1 MLFFPILVQFNHTLQ
16 NCYFVTTLSTSSS
29 KAQSCHFWQIAWQDL
44 GRTSRTFG
52 NSAGHLKKMPE
63 NALKHP
69 KTPID
74 TLKTL
79 QMSFRT
85 PYNPLKYLKW
95 HVNPIILDQS
105 EKGTLLSPSADLQW
119 KLLSLG
125 AVVQWSLLSEID
137 NCTEGQQFPLKVG
150 TRW

>member
-1 MLFFPILVQFNHTLQ
+1 MNFT
-16 NCYFVTTLSTSSS
+16 
-29 KAQSCHFWQIAWQDL
+29 A
-44 GRTSRTFG
+44 
-52 NSAGHLKKMPE
+52 
-63 NALKHP
+63 HP
-69 KTPID
+69 GSVIE
-74 TLKTL
+74 
-79 QMSFRT
+79 R
-85 PYNPLKYLKW
+85 

-137 NCTEGQQFPLKVG
+137 NCTEGQQFLLKVG

>member
-1 MLFFPILVQFNHTLQ
+1 MVWYENFHDPELPLLT
-16 NCYFVTTLSTSSS
+16 NCSAGLGLDLGWTNQ
-29 KAQSCHFWQIAWQDL
+29 KL
-44 GRTSRTFG
+44 GRTGRTFG
-52 NSAGHLKKMPE
+52 NSAGHLKKIIFL
-63 NALKHP
+63 NAWKCFKNTLKHL
-69 KTPID
+69 KTPVD

-95 HVNPIILDQS
+95 HSNPIILDQS

-150 TRW
+150 TWW